1 MRSASWKQLVVIAAC
16 AVLPAAAASA
26 GPPAPSGE
34 YRVAA
39 TLRVRA
45 GTLLDRE
52 VREDARA
59 ILAPGAAGRVRV
71 QLSARGKSCELAAR
85 LGQRGELTFERG
97 QRCALDLDE
106 EDVRGRVEA
115 TLGSGTGRAHGD
127 ALDLSLAWE
136 LSGAV
141 RMRVGGQRI
150 EVMGSEIAVP
160 DSWAPEV
167 PVRGTADARGEGRR
181 AGGARR
187 GTATPS
193 GPAAGS

>member
-1 MRSASWKQLVVIAAC
+1 MRSTSWKQLVMIAAC
-16 AVLPAAAASA
+16 AILPEPAASA
-26 GPPAPSGE
+26 GPEAPSGD

-59 ILAPGAAGRVRV
+59 TLAPGAGGQVRVR
-71 QLSARGKSCELAAR
+71 LFARGKTCELAAR
-85 LGQRGELTFERG
+85 AGQRGELTFAPG

-115 TLGSGTGRAHGD
+115 TLGSGSGRAHGD
-127 ALDLSLAWE
+127 ALELSLAWE

-193 GPAAGS
+193 GP

>member
-1 MRSASWKQLVVIAAC
+1 MPRTPWKQLLVIAAC
-16 AVLPAAAASA
+16 AVLPAPAASA
-26 GPPAPSGE
+26 EPSAPSGE

-45 GTLLDRE
+45 GGLLDRE
-52 VREDARA
+52 VHEDARA
-59 ILAPGAAGRVRV
+59 NLAPGAPGRVRV
-71 QLSARGKSCELAAR
+71 RLSARGKSCELAAR
-85 LGQRGELTFERG
+85 TGQRGALTFEPG

-127 ALDLSLAWE
+127 ALELSLAWE

-160 DSWAPEV
+160 DSWAEV

-181 AGGARR
+181 AVGAR
-187 GTATPS
+187 
-193 GPAAGS
+193 